1 MVDMIKLVIFD
12 LDGTLID
19 SLGDLTNAVEY
30 ALAENGY
37 PPNPRDSYRYLVG
50 NGALKLIERALPK
63 GASEEE
69 IKRVHKAFSERY
81 REHCLELTKPYPG
94 IEDMLRR
101 LNESGI
107 KLAVASNKPDEF
119 SKQIV
124 TALFGD
130 DKFDTVHGKREGV
143 PTKPSPDIIYSIMDE
158 LGVSAEETVLVGDS
172 DVDVETAQGAGL
184 KCIGCAWGFRGTDE
198 LRRAGADK
206 IALNSDELTD
216 IILEAA
222 E

>member
-19 SLGDLTNAVEY
+19 SLGDLAAAVEY
-30 ALAENGY
+30 ALAQNGY
-37 PPNPRDSYRYLVG
+37 PSNPPDSYRYFVG

-69 IKRVHKAFSERY
+69 IKRVHKTFSGRY

-143 PTKPSPDIIYSIMDE
+143 PTKPSREIVDSIMSE
-158 LGVSAEETVLVGDS
+158 LSIGAEETVFVGDS
-172 DVDVETAQGAGL
+172 NVDVQTAHNSGL
-184 KCIGCAWGFRGTDE
+184 KCIGCAWGFRGADE
-198 LRRAGADK
+198 LRDSGADI
-206 IALNSDELTD
+206 IAYNTKDIAD

>member
-19 SLGDLTNAVEY
+19 SLGDLANAVEY

-37 PPNPRDSYRYLVG
+37 PPNPRDSYRYFVG
-50 NGALKLIERALPK
+50 K

-69 IKRVHKAFSERY
+69 IKRVHKAFSGRY

-158 LGVSAEETVLVGDS
+158 LGVSAEETVVVGDS

-198 LRRAGADK
+198 LCRAGADK